1 MTLKVKRVN
10 QISVLWKSMIGI
22 SIFFLLTGC
31 SKYIYENVYPTLV
44 DGKYDTEFPYKEC
57 ADQLNDIAQ
66 TIKQINYIAYYR
78 SYQFSTESNV
88 QIGTV
93 NDAIENDIFDNIVYF
108 NESVSGTG
116 TVIYYENNNL
126 ALLTCAHIGN
136 YPDTLITY
144 FESKYEEEP
153 TIIQNISFRI
163 RENYYVA
170 GIPGATD
177 FSPLLVDQQK
187 DIAIIG
193 KRHILDPFRQIKVFD
208 YPSGRSKELDWGSF
222 VYIFGYPMG
231 HKMVTK
237 GIVSNPKDALSGSF
251 IIDALFNRGFSGGII
266 LAIKDGVPNFELVGM
281 VKSVSASYDYTL
293 VPDQITDEN
302 PYNAY
307 IPYKG
312 NSFIRRAESINYGIT
327 FTVSIEEIKEFLIV
341 NNNSELRM
349 QGFNFTKVLN

>member
-1 MTLKVKRVN
+1 MCL
-10 QISVLWKSMIGI
+10 
-22 SIFFLLTGC
+22 SIFFLVTGC
-31 SKYIYENVYPTLV
+31 SKHIYEVAYPTLV

-78 SYQFSTESNV
+78 SYLFSIESNV
-88 QIGTV
+88 QISTV
-93 NDAIENDIFDNIVYF
+93 NDAINNDIFEEMVYY

-136 YPDTLITY
+136 YPDTSITY
-144 FESKYEEEP
+144 FESLNEEEP
-153 TIIQNISFRI
+153 TVIQNISIKI
-163 RENYYVA
+163 RENYFVN

-177 FSPLLVDQQK
+177 FSPILVDQQK
-187 DIAIIG
+187 DIAILG
-193 KRHILDPFRQIKVFD
+193 KRHVLDPFRQIKVFD
-208 YPSGRSKELDWGSF
+208 YPAGRSEELDWGSF

-237 GIVSNPKDALSGSF
+237 GIVSNPEDALSGSF

-281 VKSVSASYDYTL
+281 VKSVSASYDYIL
-293 VPDQITDEN
+293 KPDQTTDEN
-302 PYNAY
+302 PYNTY

-312 NSFIRRAESINYGIT
+312 SSFIKRDETINYGIT
-327 FTVSIEEIKEFLIV
+327 FTVSIEEIRKFLIA
-341 NNNSELRM
+341 NNNELRM
-349 QGFNFTKVLN
+349 LGYNFTRVLE